1 MMRRLAGLLAV
12 MLPMVVLAACSGSG
26 YAVRP
31 YAITRRA
38 DVWQNVALDADR
50 RRLSALL
57 DAWAS
62 ARSEIGSDALA
73 ALGPLAD
80 PDVVVDAPS
89 PGPGT
94 YRCRLIRMGRRTGE
108 PATVPVL
115 VVGEPQPC
123 TLAADGPV
131 LRLVMQGGTQQLHG
145 TLYPDDG
152 RQVFLGT
159 MALAGEM
166 GRLAYGMDGARDQV
180 GVLRAIGPAR
190 WRLELPWPRWQSRLL
205 LVDISRAE

>member
-1 MMRRLAGLLAV
+1 MMRAPAA
-12 MLPMVVLAACSGSG
+12 LAALLLVSSCAETGD
-26 YAVRP
+26 AVRP

-50 RRLSALL
+50 RRLAALL

-62 ARSEIGSDALA
+62 ARAEIGAEALA

-80 PDVVVDAPS
+80 PDVVADALP
-89 PGPGT
+89 PGPGA
-94 YRCRLIRMGRRTGE
+94 YRCRLVRMGRRTGE

-115 VVGEPQPC
+115 VVGDPQPC
-123 TLAADGPV
+123 TLVADGPV
-131 LRLVMQGGTQQLHG
+131 LRLAMQGGPQQLNG
-145 TLYPDDG
+145 TLYADDG

-166 GRLAYGMDGARDQV
+166 GRLAYGMDAARDQV

-205 LVDISRAE
+205 LVDITPAA